1 MRPWSSRELLALNST
16 ASCRCPLGIPHYHC
30 CSPALCPVLPGPAA
44 EMFSAPTQS
53 TWEGLEVLTVSLVQS
68 PTDLLRISSLIL
80 TITKPRT
87 KLTKLSARHQPRIL
101 TDQVANSEACVQ
113 SFNGRNQIH
122 LPFSKLARRNQE
134 VCRG

>member
-1 MRPWSSRELLALNST
+1 M
-16 ASCRCPLGIPHYHC
+16 
-30 CSPALCPVLPGPAA
+30 
-44 EMFSAPTQS
+44 
-53 TWEGLEVLTVSLVQS
+53 LTVSLVQS

-101 TDQVANSEACVQ
+101 IDQVANSEACMQ
-113 SFNGRNQIH
+113 SFSGRNQIH
-122 LPFSKLARRNQE
+122 LPFSKWARRNQE